1 MHNYFDFFRYEY
13 DCALVVALSEKQGP
27 FSITIG
33 NGELMH
39 EWFPNIHA
47 WKQQERNRTKK
58 TDEEGERHEY
68 GKKHSGHEKRS
79 PDGLSHPNQNTI
91 IINITW

>member
-1 MHNYFDFFRYEY
+1 MGNSSTSGFPTLTRGNSKNE
-13 DCALVVALSEKQGP
+13 
-27 FSITIG
+27 IG
-33 NGELMH
+33 
-39 EWFPNIHA
+39 
-47 WKQQERNRTKK
+47 QKK